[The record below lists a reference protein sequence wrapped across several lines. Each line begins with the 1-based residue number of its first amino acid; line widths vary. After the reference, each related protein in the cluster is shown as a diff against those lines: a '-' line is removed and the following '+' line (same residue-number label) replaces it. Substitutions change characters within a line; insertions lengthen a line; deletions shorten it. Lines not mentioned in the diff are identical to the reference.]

1 MDDLPESFGTTNYNG
16 ILWGALAIASLFV
29 FFVLG
34 DAFWQ
39 RRKKKLLNQT
49 RSRTRRK
56 KARF

>member
-1 MDDLPESFGTTNYNG
+1 MDDLPESLSPINYNG
-16 ILWGALAIASLFV
+16 VLWAALVIASLFV

-49 RSRTRRK
+49 RSRTRK